1 MIEFELSLRILNC
14 LINVCFR
21 LACKNHTIKIDQQR
35 IDMILCIYPR
45 NVFKLHRAKVS
56 SRVDIVSSL
65 QLRWKANIFKDGSI
79 CQVAMHAFAKPAKF
93 IGKMKSCSK
102 KRGKGDEFDK
112 NYFPRKKLSA
122 HVWNYSRKNLPTIE
136 SIGKE
141 KRISYRLSNI
151 TLNDIYF
158 RLERQSSVQLSS
170 LQDATSE

>member
-1 MIEFELSLRILNC
+1 MSIWY
-14 LINVCFR
+14 
-21 LACKNHTIKIDQQR
+21 
-35 IDMILCIYPR
+35 CIYPR

-65 QLRWKANIFKDGSI
+65 QLRWKANIFKDASI
-79 CQVAMHAFAKPAKF
+79 CHVAMHVFAKPAKF

-122 HVWNYSRKNLPTIE
+122 HVRDVWNYSRKNLPTIE
-136 SIGKE
+136 SIREGKTNI
-141 KRISYRLSNI
+141 ISLSNI

>member
-1 MIEFELSLRILNC
+1 MFSSRMQESSISRTSYN
-14 LINVCFR
+14 
-21 LACKNHTIKIDQQR
+21 KNRSVSIWY
-35 IDMILCIYPR
+35 CIYPR